1 MLGGVTMARR
11 RQLTDDELKIINA
24 KITDEEAF
32 QKFIRNCNLRNL
44 RPSTIK
50 YYNNEL
56 AATKSTLVEMGIT
69 KEIVELEQED
79 IEKLILYLKDRIKVV
94 SINTRLRA
102 IKAFFNFLEKNKLLY
117 SKNPTRNIKQL
128 RDRQRVMETLE
139 DNEIVLV
146 ARHIMNQKSFV
157 GWRDYAIFML
167 MIDTGIRLSECV
179 GIKTEDVRRSK
190 IVIRNTKN
198 LIERTVY
205 PTSKTQDA
213 ITKYIKLRGE
223 LHHNLLFVN
232 IDNEPLQSRSVQTR
246 FEKYKQSL
254 KFKKQL
260 SPHVLRH
267 TYAKR
272 SIMSGMDAFSLAAL
286 LGHSD
291 LTVTKR
297 YVALWGADLEEK
309 AKKYSSINRLKI

>member
-1 MLGGVTMARR
+1 MARR
-11 RQLTDDELKIINA
+11 RKLTDDELRIVNA

-32 QKFIRNCNLRNL
+32 KKFERDCHLRNL

-56 AATKSTLVEMGIT
+56 SAVKTCLAELSID
-69 KEIVELEQED
+69 KEVVELDQKDVEA
-79 IEKLILYLKDRIKVV
+79 LILHLKDKIKVV

-102 IKAFFNFLEKNKLLY
+102 IRSFFNYLERNKLMY
-117 SKNPTRNIKQL
+117 STNPMKNIKQL
-128 RDRQRVMETLE
+128 RDRQKIMETLE
-139 DNEIVLV
+139 DDEIVQV
-146 ARHIMNQKSFV
+146 AKHIKNQKTFI
-157 GWRDYAIFML
+157 GYRDYAIFMI
-167 MIDTGIRLSECV
+167 MIDTGIRLSELV
-179 GIKTEDVRRSK
+179 GIKVDDARGSK
-190 IVIRNTKN
+190 IIIRNTKN
-198 LIERTVY
+198 LKERAVY
-205 PTSKTQDA
+205 PTAKTQDA
-213 ITKYIKLRGE
+213 ISKYMKLRGQ
-223 LHHNLLFVN
+223 LHHNYLFVN
-232 IDNEPLQSRSVQTR
+232 VDNEPLRRRSIQTR
-246 FEKYKQSL
+246 FEKYKESL

-297 YVALWGADLEEK
+297 YVSLWGSDLEEK